1 MKSAKPTGK
10 TIAKFKLADAMPS
23 RRLAD
28 ENLFWKQND
37 LPAVTGTPRPA

>member
-37 LPAVTGTPRPA
+37 PRAVTAKRGPA